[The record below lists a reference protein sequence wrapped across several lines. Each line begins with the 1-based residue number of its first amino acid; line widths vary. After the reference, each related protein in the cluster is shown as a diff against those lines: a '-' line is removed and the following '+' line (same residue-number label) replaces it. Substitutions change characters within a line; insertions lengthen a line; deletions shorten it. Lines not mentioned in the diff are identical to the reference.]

1 VQVVPGQLHLA
12 FDTRLSRQVEVH
24 PRVIGIFA
32 GGYRLERVIA
42 EPPTI
47 TITGPQKRVEAV
59 EAAITDPIDVSG
71 TMERGT
77 FITHAYVPDPL
88 VQVVRPVPIRVTV
101 IMTKLSDGSAGH

>member
-1 VQVVPGQLHLA
+1 
-12 FDTRLSRQVEVH
+12 
-24 PRVIGIFA
+24 
-32 GGYRLERVIA
+32 
-42 EPPTI
+42 
-47 TITGPQKRVEAV
+47 
-59 EAAITDPIDVSG
+59 VSG